1 MAEKFPDHPNLQS
14 LYNKI
19 EGYTWEQW
27 NYAHSVDQQTI
38 EYLNEH
44 QELND
49 REGADAAA
57 PMIADKMHIPT
68 VVVEEMQRFNEDVAA
83 YKHVF
88 KHTFGR
94 EPEQHSKEIG
104 PTTSEETQPFAGI
117 PVTEY
122 ETMWMKEKDPTY
134 VPPQIENRYLDES
147 VSTANLSPGYYH
159 TEVNRMGMP
168 TVYGKAKINDQE
180 MDVSFEQRYKTHM
193 LTDPEIHSLLLGQTI
208 SVPEGTE
215 STDVKLTEHEQYKG
229 LWMVMPAEPEK
240 TAKTPQAQTTSPS
253 QPTPPAPMVAPA
265 MKQPTTEIPQ
275 RNDPNLT
282 NEQVLNMPR
291 EEYAKP
297 YQWQHA
303 RVLDHRDQHPNLGKA
318 LEMMVNTLMSHAEY
332 RNNAFAWDVNPLYHF
347 SEANPNNP
355 KGSMAD
361 HLKNL
366 PKHLSPNGF
375 QREDLPNNQYR
386 VSAECHNAIIERTYA
401 YSPEEITRHG
411 KPTDVELAGRL
422 LEDYMTDRTLA
433 TYKEFQNDLEVSQ
446 KLREQ
451 FTQNNW
457 QPIVATNN
465 DHSIIISPQHYT
477 RRTKIT
483 EKLVEYFTVDSPEA
497 EIYGDDHLI
506 NVAHTLNHLP
516 EIVEQS
522 DKSKQSLNE
531 FFNREIAGHTEEQFA
546 FARAVS
552 DRVLES
558 HIQHPHTPYD
568 EHLESVLP
576 IIANELHAPT
586 RVVKAAY
593 EFGEAIGEYNESYGD
608 LYGQRPP
615 ENANAY
621 AVSLT
626 EKKPFAGVKFA
637 DYESE
642 WKKETKSELTRPS
655 EVRTP
660 STDGFMRHTQDG
672 WKPLKAST
680 IEGDGFKVEFSRYAE
695 RTIDPMC
702 DALNGWYY
710 AWQNDFECK
719 YTDKNGELTLRTRK
733 PEEADRLFDIMT
745 NVQPVTFEHEGTM
758 TAAEVAR
765 AGMEALIQFIHPEE
779 AKKAQPAPQKPAP
792 QTQAQEQPAEKKDF
806 SQLKPGEYELVQ
818 DKKGT
823 PYIHGKPDFEGAPSE
838 VYFKQTYGTHEL
850 TDMETKALL
859 KGNEISVPVRSGNAQ
874 VKLGEGQ
881 VNGHQYFG
889 IQRADTPTRAR
900 RLPDAPET
908 SAPTS
913 DKQVG
918 DN

>member
-44 QELND
+44 QELDD
-49 REGADAAA
+49 REGADAVA
-57 PMIADKMHIPT
+57 PIIADKMHIPT

-88 KHTFGR
+88 KRTFGR
-94 EPEQHSKEIG
+94 EPEQRNGEIG
-104 PTTSEETQPFAGI
+104 PTTSQETKPFAGI

-180 MDVSFEQRYKTHM
+180 MDVYFEQRYKTHM

-208 SVPEGTE
+208 SVPEETG
-215 STDVKLTEHEQYKG
+215 SIDVKLTEHEQYKG

-240 TAKTPQAQTTSPS
+240 TAKTQQAQTASPS
-253 QPTPPAPMVAPA
+253 QPSQPPVIQQPM
-265 MKQPTTEIPQ
+265 TEIPQ

-282 NEQVLNMPR
+282 NEQVLQMPR
-291 EEYAKP
+291 ADYAEP
-297 YQWQHA
+297 YQWKYT

-318 LEMMVNTLMSHAEY
+318 LKMMVDTLMSHAEY

-366 PKHLSPNGF
+366 PKDLSPNGF
-375 QREDLPNNQYR
+375 QREDLPGNQFK
-386 VSAECHNAIIERTYA
+386 VSAECSHDIIERTYT
-401 YSPEEITRHG
+401 YSPEEIAQHG
-411 KPTDVELAGRL
+411 KPTDVQLAGRL
-422 LEDYMTDRTLA
+422 MEDYMTDRTLDI
-433 TYKEFQNDLEVSQ
+433 YKQFQNDLEVSQ
-446 KLREQ
+446 KLRNQ
-451 FTQNNW
+451 FAANNW
-457 QPIVATNN
+457 QPVTATNN
-465 DHSIIISPQHYT
+465 GHAITISPQHYT
-477 RRTKIT
+477 RRSRIT
-483 EKLVEYFTVDSPEA
+483 EQLVDYFMVDSPEA
-497 EIYGDDHLI
+497 EIYGDRHLI
-506 NVAHTLNHLP
+506 NVANTLNHLP
-516 EIVEQS
+516 EIVKQS

-546 FARAVS
+546 LARAVT
-552 DRVLES
+552 DRVITS
-558 HIQHPHTPYD
+558 CIQHRDIPYE
-568 EHLESVLP
+568 EHLTAVFPL
-576 IIANELHAPT
+576 IANELHTPT
-586 RVVKAAY
+586 KVVEAAY
-593 EFGEAIGEYNESYGD
+593 DFGEKLGNYNQSYGD
-608 LYGQRPP
+608 LYGHRPD
-615 ENANAY
+615 ENATAY

-626 EKKPFAGVKFA
+626 ETKPFAGIKFA

-642 WKKETKSELTRPS
+642 WRKENHSDLTRPS

-660 STDGFMRHTQDG
+660 STDGFMHHTQDG

-680 IEGDGFKVEFSRYAE
+680 IEDDGFKVEFSRYAE

-702 DALNGWYY
+702 DALNGWHY

-719 YTDKNGELTLRTRK
+719 YTDKNGELTLRTQK

-758 TAAEVAR
+758 AAAEVAR
-765 AGMEALIQFIHPEE
+765 AGMQALIQFIHPEE
-779 AKKAQPAPQKPAP
+779 AKTAQPAPQKPAP
-792 QTQAQEQPAEKKDF
+792 QTQTQEQPAEKKDF
-806 SQLKPGEYELVQ
+806 SQLKPGEYEIIQ

-823 PYIHGKPDFEGAPSE
+823 PYIHGKPDYKGAPAE
-838 VYFKQTYGTHEL
+838 AYFKQTYGTHEL
-850 TDMETKALL
+850 TDMETKTLL
-859 KGNEISVPVRSGNAQ
+859 KGNEISIPVRSGQAQ

-881 VNGHQYFG
+881 INGHPYFG
-889 IQRADTPTRAR
+889 LQRTDIPEKTR
-900 RLPDAPET
+900 RLPDAPEAST
-908 SAPTS
+908 STT

-918 DN
+918 SN